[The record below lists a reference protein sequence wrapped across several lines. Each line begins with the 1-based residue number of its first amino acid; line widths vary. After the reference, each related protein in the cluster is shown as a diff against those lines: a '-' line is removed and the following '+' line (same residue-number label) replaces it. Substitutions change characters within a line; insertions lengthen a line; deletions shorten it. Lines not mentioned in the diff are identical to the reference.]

1 MVVAMEAPLTPKSK
15 TRMKMK
21 HQSKCKRA
29 AIIVDIIITEDL
41 FIVFKYPLRAS
52 NCERKKNPG
61 MTVLVKMPA

>member
-21 HQSKCKRA
+21 HQSKCNRA

-52 NCERKKNPG
+52 N
-61 MTVLVKMPA
+61 